1 MPSKISPASQNAWL
15 TECPLL
21 GAAPLQPV
29 LQDSDI
35 SGLHAL
41 PRPRLW
47 WYLEHGEVCREIPNT
62 ALKRGELMAH
72 RKGNAMD
79 VTYKKMFSSLLI
91 RGTWVKSTRNRH
103 VLSTKLAVIQVR
115 VWRHTYSYIAGRIKT
130 CFDALWKAVW

>member
-79 VTYKKMFSSLLI
+79 VTYKKTFSSLLI
-91 RGTWVKSTRNRH
+91 RGTWVKSTRNKQ
-103 VLSTKLAVIQVR
+103 VLILPAMYEYVCL
-115 VWRHTYSYIAGRIKT
+115 HTLTCITASLVDKT